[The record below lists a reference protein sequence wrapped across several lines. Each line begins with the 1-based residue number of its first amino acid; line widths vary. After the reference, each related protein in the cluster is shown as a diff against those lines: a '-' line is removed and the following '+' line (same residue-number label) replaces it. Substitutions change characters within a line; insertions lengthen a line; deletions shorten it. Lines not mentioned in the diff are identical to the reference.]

1 MRMLTSLLLIA
12 FFISL
17 NSCCD
22 EPPVA
27 NSGGLPIRFI
37 DSKNRRDLIYN
48 STRPIFPRDSLKVRD
63 LATNQPVS
71 IWLLNSGDLII
82 SSVYESDKD
91 QAAFR
96 SEICKSFIVQFFQ
109 NDLDTLKLCY
119 KMKATGKCDGVST
132 SEFSSIIASWNNK
145 LIYSADGGVYHEIE
159 IQI

>member
-48 STRPIFPRDSLKVRD
+48 STRPIFPRDSLKVGSC
-63 LATNQPVS
+63 NQ
-71 IWLLNSGDLII
+71 
-82 SSVYESDKD
+82 
-91 QAAFR
+91 
-96 SEICKSFIVQFFQ
+96 
-109 NDLDTLKLCY
+109 
-119 KMKATGKCDGVST
+119 ST
-132 SEFSSIIASWNNK
+132 CV
-145 LIYSADGGVYHEIE
+145 DMVIE
-159 IQI
+159 LW